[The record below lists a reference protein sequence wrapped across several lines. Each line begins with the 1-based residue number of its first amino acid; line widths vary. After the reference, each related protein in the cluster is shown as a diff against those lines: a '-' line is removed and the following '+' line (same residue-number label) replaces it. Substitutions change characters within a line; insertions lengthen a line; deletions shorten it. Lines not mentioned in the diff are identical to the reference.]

1 MDEWIGKAILKMRAN
16 KITQEQVAK
25 KVGVRREHI
34 NLILSG
40 RYVPKNAESRIM
52 AAIDEIIKERRK

>member
-52 AAIDEIIKERRK
+52 TAIDEIIKEKA

>member
-1 MDEWIGKAILKMRAN
+1 MKIWIGEAILKMREN
-16 KITQEQVAK
+16 KMTQEQVAK

-40 RYVPKNAESRIM
+40 KYIPKNAEERIT
-52 AAIDEIIKERRK
+52 AAIDEIIAERS

>member
-1 MDEWIGKAILKMRAN
+1 VDEWIGKAILKMRAN

-40 RYVPKNAESRIM
+40 RKFPKRAEERIM
-52 AAIDEIIKERRK
+52 AAIDEIIAERS

>member
-1 MDEWIGKAILKMRAN
+1 LDKWIGEAILKMRAN

-40 RYVPKNAESRIM
+40 RYTPKNAKSRIM
-52 AAIDEIIKERRK
+52 TAIDEIIRERG

>member
-1 MDEWIGKAILKMRAN
+1 MDKWIGEAILKMRSN

-40 RYVPKNAESRIM
+40 RYFPKKAEERIM
-52 AAIDEIIKERRK
+52 AAIDEIIAERS

>member
-1 MDEWIGKAILKMRAN
+1 MDKWIGEAILKMRAN

-40 RYVPKNAESRIM
+40 RYTPKNAESRIM
-52 AAIDEIIKERRK
+52 TAIDEIIRERG

>member
-1 MDEWIGKAILKMRAN
+1 MDKWIGEAILKMRSN

-40 RYVPKNAESRIM
+40 RYIPKRAEERIM
-52 AAIDEIIKERRK
+52 AAIDEIIAERS

>member
-1 MDEWIGKAILKMRAN
+1 LDKWIGEAILKMRSN

-40 RYVPKNAESRIM
+40 RYIPKRAEERIM
-52 AAIDEIIKERRK
+52 AAIDEIIAERS